1 MFTPPTSG
9 RNGGEMFFSLST
21 SHRSIQE
28 VGRMHTARRL
38 TVRRRG
44 KVAAIVAAGATG
56 ALLTGG
62 TSLAAAD
69 GCGAQ
74 AIEQPLI
81 DHVNSAHLER
91 SPLQQARD
99 LADLDDYVLAHT
111 VLVESV
117 LAPVLSTANA
127 ALDPLV
133 QHVYSAHLERSPLQ
147 QARDLAD
154 LDDYVLAHTV
164 LVESMIKPVVEGCAD
179 AGEPAPAPAT
189 MPAHGGMPAPE
200 PGPAPEPA
208 PAPGPA
214 PAPAASPAAP
224 ASVEIH
230 DYAFAPK
237 TLMVPVGT
245 TVRWTN
251 HDGDTHTVTG
261 AGLKSKSFGMNAA
274 YSYTFTQAG
283 TFSYV
288 CSLHPQMKGTVVV
301 H

>member
-1 MFTPPTSG
+1 M
-9 RNGGEMFFSLST
+9 R
-21 SHRSIQE
+21 R
-28 VGRMHTARRL
+28 VRRL

-44 KVAAIVAAGATG
+44 TAVAIAAAGAMG
-56 ALLTGG
+56 AVLTAGS
-62 TSLAAAD
+62 SLAAAD
-69 GCGAQ
+69 SCGAQ
-74 AIEQPLI
+74 AVAQPLI

-99 LADLDDYVLAHT
+99 IADADTYVLAHT

-117 LAPVLSTANA
+117 LAPVLPTANA
-127 ALDPLV
+127 VLDPLV

-154 LDDYVLAHTV
+154 VDTYVLAHTV

-179 AGEPAPAPAT
+179 SAGQSAPAPAA

-200 PGPAPEPA
+200 PA
-208 PAPGPA
+208 PA

-224 ASVEIH
+224 ASVQIH

-237 TLMVPVGT
+237 TLTVPVGT
-245 TVRWTN
+245 TVTWKN
-251 HDGDTHTVTG
+251 HDGDAHTVTG
-261 AGLKSKSFGMNAA
+261 AGLKSKSFGMDATYA
-274 YSYTFTQAG
+274 YTFTKAG
-283 TFSYV
+283 TFAYV

-301 H
+301 R

>member
-1 MFTPPTSG
+1 MRT
-9 RNGGEMFFSLST
+9 
-21 SHRSIQE
+21 
-28 VGRMHTARRL
+28 VRRL
-38 TVRRRG
+38 TVCRRG
-44 KVAAIVAAGATG
+44 TVVALAAAGATG

-69 GCGAQ
+69 SCGAQ
-74 AIEQPLI
+74 AVAQPLI

-99 LADLDDYVLAHT
+99 IADADTYVLAHT

-117 LAPVLSTANA
+117 LAPVLPTANA
-127 ALDPLV
+127 VLDPLV

-154 LDDYVLAHTV
+154 VDTYVLAHTV

-179 AGEPAPAPAT
+179 SAGQSAPAPAA

-200 PGPAPEPA
+200 SA
-208 PAPGPA
+208 PA

-224 ASVEIH
+224 ASVQIH

-237 TLMVPVGT
+237 TLTVPVGT
-245 TVRWTN
+245 TVTWKN
-251 HDGDTHTVTG
+251 HDGDAHTVTG
-261 AGLKSKSFGMNAA
+261 AGLKSKSFGMDATYA
-274 YSYTFTQAG
+274 YTFTKAG
-283 TFSYV
+283 TFAYV

-301 H
+301 R

>member
-1 MFTPPTSG
+1 M
-9 RNGGEMFFSLST
+9 R
-21 SHRSIQE
+21 R
-28 VGRMHTARRL
+28 VRRL

-44 KVAAIVAAGATG
+44 TAVAIAAAGAMG
-56 ALLTGG
+56 ALLTAGS
-62 TSLAAAD
+62 SLAAAD
-69 GCGAQ
+69 SCGAQ
-74 AIEQPLI
+74 AVAQPLI

-99 LADLDDYVLAHT
+99 IADADTYVLAHT

-117 LAPVLSTANA
+117 LAPVLPTANA
-127 ALDPLV
+127 VLDPLV

-154 LDDYVLAHTV
+154 VDTYVLAHTV

-179 AGEPAPAPAT
+179 SAGQSAPAPAA

-200 PGPAPEPA
+200 PAL
-208 PAPGPA
+208 A

-224 ASVEIH
+224 ASVQIH

-237 TLMVPVGT
+237 TLTVPVGT
-245 TVRWTN
+245 TVTWKN
-251 HDGDTHTVTG
+251 HDGDAHTVTG
-261 AGLKSKSFGMNAA
+261 AGLKSKSFGMDAT
-274 YSYTFTQAG
+274 YSYTFTKAG
-283 TFSYV
+283 TFAYV

-301 H
+301 R

>member
-1 MFTPPTSG
+1 M
-9 RNGGEMFFSLST
+9 R
-21 SHRSIQE
+21 
-28 VGRMHTARRL
+28 TARRL

-44 KVAAIVAAGATG
+44 TAAAIVAAGATG

-69 GCGAQ
+69 SCGAQ
-74 AIEQPLI
+74 AIAQPLI

-117 LAPVLSTANA
+117 LAPVLPTANA

-133 QHVYSAHLERSPLQ
+133 QHVNSAHLERSPLQ

-164 LVESMIKPVVEGCAD
+164 LVESVIKPVVDGCAGS
-179 AGEPAPAPAT
+179 GEPAPAPAT
-189 MPAHGGMPAPE
+189 MPAHGGMPAP
-200 PGPAPEPA
+200 APA
-208 PAPGPA
+208 PAPALAPAPA

-245 TVRWTN
+245 TVTWTN

-261 AGLKSKSFGMNAA
+261 AGLKSKSFGTNAS
-274 YSYTFTQAG
+274 YSYTFTKAG